1 MQHPDSYSSYRTTL
15 GGSGRVLAVL
25 LLDYLA
31 VLGEGVLVP
40 VPLALRRDYLGMSL
54 CGLHLKGRRFHNDLK
69 SLLI

>member
-1 MQHPDSYSSYRTTL
+1 VQHPDSYSSYRTTL

-31 VLGEGVLVP
+31 VPGESGLVP

-54 CGLHLKGRRFHNDLK
+54 LRPASEGP
-69 SLLI
+69 